1 LLPYPPHPRPLIVE
15 GSVPCRIRV
24 QTTVP
29 SSSHHSTSPAAPAAA
44 TLTLQIAGLPGPA
57 FQLDPVAENILGRA
71 AGSLIVLADRL
82 ASRRHAGVRFDAAR
96 EAWLIKDLESRNGT
110 WLDES
115 RVTEEP
121 LADGS
126 IIRVGTT
133 ELVFR
138 STAPVTAQTDDDA
151 RVVRCGPPDAL
162 EGEALQRAGGNGD
175 PRWPMFLYQAGF
187 RLLAADSSQ
196 TIVGATLELAAE
208 FTAAASFGWFE
219 LSADRLPVP
228 VCVVP
233 PGSDLPALLTGR
245 GWQEAIA
252 GRGIWLTPQADA
264 GGLALACVPVIAGG
278 RVEAVLAATAPT
290 GLKDVDFDLLVSLAS
305 LAGAARAGRDAAA
318 RAGAEEPASTEPFDD
333 AAVGGDPAAQSA
345 DGTLAL
351 SEYEAELLHG
361 AAASLLAHSESLRL
375 EDWERRLAIE
385 ALRRSDGSVPEAAT
399 LLGIS
404 RATLYRR
411 LDGLGLKRDEPSAD
425 PG

>member
-1 LLPYPPHPRPLIVE
+1 VA
-15 GSVPCRIRV
+15 
-24 QTTVP
+24 

-57 FQLDPVAENILGRA
+57 FQLDPLTDNVLGRA

-82 ASRRHAGVRFDAAR
+82 ASRRHAMIRFDASR
-96 EAWLIKDLESRNGT
+96 ESWLIEDLDSRNGT
-110 WLDES
+110 WLDGN

-126 IIRVGTT
+126 VIRVGTT
-133 ELVFR
+133 ELIFHPAAAV
-138 STAPVTAQTDDDA
+138 PAQTVDDA
-151 RVVRCGPPDAL
+151 TVARCGPPDAL
-162 EGEALQRAGGNGD
+162 EGEALRRAGLDGD

-187 RLLAADSSQ
+187 RLLAAGSGQ
-196 TIVGATLELAAE
+196 AIVAATLELAAE

-228 VCVVP
+228 ICVVP
-233 PGSDLPALLTGR
+233 PGSDLPALLAGR

-264 GGLALACVPVIAGG
+264 GGQALACVPVIAGG
-278 RVEAVLAATAPT
+278 RVEAVLAATATT

-305 LAGAARAGRDAAA
+305 LAGAARAGRDAATQ
-318 RAGAEEPASTEPFDD
+318 AGGEEPASTEPFDD
-333 AAVGGDPAAQSA
+333 AAVGGDDGPRSP

-351 SEYEAELLHG
+351 SEYEAELLRMAPEAG
-361 AAASLLAHSESLRL
+361 TALLAHSESLRL
-375 EDWERRLAIE
+375 EEWERRLATE
-385 ALRRSDGSVPEAAT
+385 ALRRTAGSVPEAAA

-411 LDGLGLKRDEPSAD
+411 LDGLGLKRDEPPAD
-425 PG
+425 LG